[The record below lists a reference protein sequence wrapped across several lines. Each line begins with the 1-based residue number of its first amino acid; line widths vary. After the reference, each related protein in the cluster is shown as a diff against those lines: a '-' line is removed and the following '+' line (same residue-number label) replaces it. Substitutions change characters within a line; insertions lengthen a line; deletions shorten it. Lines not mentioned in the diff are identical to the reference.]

1 VRIADLAI
9 APEYAELVALRIG
22 EGHPTGAVRS
32 AVIGELDG
40 TETKQS
46 PDFLFAGRIS
56 RSKIEVKPILD
67 LFAFRYLDE
76 QQSSA
81 AAGGKDHALLVARL
95 VRILRILAH
104 AEHLCP
110 PHRLLVGV
118 PRVDGGVADPR
129 CHTSHYVGDGPWQFD
144 TCPRIVAG
152 NYSATT

>member
-1 VRIADLAI
+1 VGVRIADLAI

-22 EGHPTGAVRS
+22 EGHPTAAVRS

-46 PDFLFAGRIS
+46 PDFIFAGRIS

-67 LFAFRYLDE
+67 LFAFRYPDE

-81 AAGGKDHALLVARL
+81 AVGGKDHALLVARL

-104 AEHLCP
+104 AEDLCP
-110 PHRLLVGV
+110 PHRVGV

-129 CHTSHYVGDGPWQFD
+129 CQTSHYVRDGPWQFD
-144 TCPRIVAG
+144 TCSRIVAG